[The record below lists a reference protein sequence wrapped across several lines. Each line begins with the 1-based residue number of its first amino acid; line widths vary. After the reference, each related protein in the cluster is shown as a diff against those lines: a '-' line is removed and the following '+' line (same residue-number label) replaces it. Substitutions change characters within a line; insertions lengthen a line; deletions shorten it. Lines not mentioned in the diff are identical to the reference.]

1 MATLNNRRSKVEDA
15 MKRVVHKARDF
26 LEADEWDIR
35 QHISMT
41 PEERQEVSR
50 LLRIR
55 FYGENNPD
63 VRDRAGE
70 R

>member
-1 MATLNNRRSKVEDA
+1 MERM
-15 MKRVVHKARDF
+15 MKRVVHKAGNF

-35 QHISMT
+35 QHINMT
-41 PEERQEVSR
+41 PEERQGISR

-63 VRDRAGE
+63 VRDKAGE

>member
-1 MATLNNRRSKVEDA
+1 
-15 MKRVVHKARDF
+15 MKRVVHKAGNF

-35 QHISMT
+35 QHINMT
-41 PEERQEVSR
+41 PEERQGISR
-50 LLRIR
+50 QLRIK

-63 VRDRAGE
+63 VRDKAGE

>member
-1 MATLNNRRSKVEDA
+1 MM
-15 MKRVVHKARDF
+15 MKRVVHKARSF
-26 LEADEWDIR
+26 READKWDIR

-55 FYGENNPD
+55 YYGPNNPD
-63 VRDRAGE
+63 VREKTSE